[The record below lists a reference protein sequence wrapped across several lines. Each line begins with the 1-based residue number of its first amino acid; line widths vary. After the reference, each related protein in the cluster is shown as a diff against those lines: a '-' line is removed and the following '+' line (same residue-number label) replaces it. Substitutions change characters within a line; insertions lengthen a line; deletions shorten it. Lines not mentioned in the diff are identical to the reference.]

1 MGKMKKRVGGGG
13 KREDEGFMEQR
24 SDQII
29 PGGVTRREKPRLAS
43 FWGGPTEGRKVE
55 NQRVTQP

>member
-1 MGKMKKRVGGGG
+1 MGKMKKRMDGGG
-13 KREDEGFMEQR
+13 KREDEGFMEQG
-24 SDQII
+24 SDQIT
-29 PGGVTRREKPRLAS
+29 PGGFTRREKTRLAL